1 MLSRVTKCRRTCRS
15 VASVSSCSPVFTIA
29 LMPMLV
35 PNGEQHQQ
43 QPLPQRVA
51 VHRLT
56 RGHRHELRREVG
68 QEVGF
73 LQHVEQ
79 VDRAPAAGYLVLDCG
94 QVLRFDQFVQL
105 RYRDPLLATAFGDPH
120 PAGTPL
126 VQGPVQPFQPGRHP
140 CAQIGDELGR
150 IQRLTQRGVMDL
162 AGLLEITR
170 QVVFRVAPP
179 VAALDVDFAPSQ
191 RVTQRDQHAQLVRY
205 ALDPVAVVDHSFTP
219 GFRDHAVQRHQGVL
233 VVEANLAVDRGIARQ
248 QLPSSCR
255 GCASNGYGWSR

>member
-1 MLSRVTKCRRTCRS
+1 MPQRRATSSLIAVRFSGSTSLSSFGTEIH
-15 VASVSSCSPVFTIA
+15 CSPRR
-29 LMPMLV
+29 LV
-35 PNGEQHQQ
+35 IRTP
-43 QPLPQRVA
+43 
-51 VHRLT
+51 
-56 RGHRHELRREVG
+56 
-68 QEVGF
+68 
-73 LQHVEQ
+73 
-79 VDRAPAAGYLVLDCG
+79 
-94 QVLRFDQFVQL
+94 
-105 RYRDPLLATAFGDPH
+105 
-120 PAGTPL
+120 GTPL
-126 VQGPVQPFQPGRHP
+126 VQGPLQPFQPGRHP

-150 IQRLTQRGVMDL
+150 IQRLTQRGVLDL

-233 VVEANLAVDRGIARQ
+233 VVEADLAVDRGIARQ